1 MISADTETGMSRENV
16 EIVRRAMAATSRQEL
31 DWETVNAVYHPDHVL
46 VPITAGLGDG
56 EVKGAAGA
64 EEWIEKQRSA
74 GEWDSELHGVLDMG
88 PNVVMAEISLH
99 FRGLASGA
107 SGEQHMWLVME
118 LKGGKIM
125 QTLAFTRP
133 QEAALEAARLSQ

>member
-1 MISADTETGMSRENV
+1 MSRENV
-16 EIVRRAMAATSRQEL
+16 EIVRRALAAGSQQEM
-31 DWETVNAVYHPDHVL
+31 DWETINAAYHPDHVL

-56 EVKGAAGA
+56 EVKGASGA
-64 EEWIEKQRSA
+64 KEWLEEQKSTTT
-74 GEWDSELHGVLDMG
+74 WDSELHGLLDMG

-107 SGEQHMWLVME
+107 AGEQHMWLVME
-118 LKGGKIM
+118 LKGGKIT

-133 QEAALEAARLSQ
+133 HEAALEAARLSQ